1 MILDTLLK
9 DCYTLTVRRGAPRLY
24 GNRYS
29 LPSPGCPSMLLRK
42 QTSYNETFQAKMQF
56 NPRKHGYEAGI
67 ALWWS
72 QFSHATIGITLVELY
87 DGQSEK
93 RVILRWPEGLLSTE
107 TRTMKLPNSS
117 DLHRESSSTLQP
129 FTLRI
134 EAQLSSYKLVL
145 SWRDVNCDFD
155 FSASYLTVA
164 PPVGSVYGGMLFGLY
179 ALGDG
184 EPVLD
189 PADFSD
195 ICILE
200 G

>member
-1 MILDTLLK
+1 
-9 DCYTLTVRRGAPRLY
+9 
-24 GNRYS
+24 
-29 LPSPGCPSMLLRK
+29 
-42 QTSYNETFQAKMQF
+42 MQF

-87 DGQSEK
+87 D
-93 RVILRWPEGLLSTE
+93 
-107 TRTMKLPNSS
+107 
-117 DLHRESSSTLQP
+117 
-129 FTLRI
+129 
-134 EAQLSSYKLVL
+134 
-145 SWRDVNCDFD
+145 
-155 FSASYLTVA
+155 
-164 PPVGSVYGGMLFGLY
+164 VGSVYGGMLFGLY

>member
-1 MILDTLLK
+1 
-9 DCYTLTVRRGAPRLY
+9 
-24 GNRYS
+24 
-29 LPSPGCPSMLLRK
+29 
-42 QTSYNETFQAKMQF
+42 
-56 NPRKHGYEAGI
+56 
-67 ALWWS
+67 
-72 QFSHATIGITLVELY
+72 
-87 DGQSEK
+87 
-93 RVILRWPEGLLSTE
+93 
-107 TRTMKLPNSS
+107 MKLPNSS

-145 SWRDVNCDFD
+145 SSRDLNCDFD
-155 FSASYLTVA
+155 FPASYLTVA